1 MRNFLQCSIAVIAI
15 AWGLLIASHANA
27 QDGPQPRLPTVEL
40 TAGMYIIQ
48 AEVAQTHREHSTGLM
63 HRPALAA
70 NEGMLFVYESPQIL
84 CYWMRNT
91 LIPLTVAFIGDDGAI
106 VNLKDMQPLDERSHC
121 SIKPVRYALEMNQG
135 WFDERGLKPGFKL
148 RGIPPASTIMP

>member
-1 MRNFLQCSIAVIAI
+1 MSQN
-15 AWGLLIASHANA
+15 H
-27 QDGPQPRLPTVEL
+27 PQPRLPTVEL
-40 TAGMYIIQ
+40 TAGMYLIQ

-63 HRPALAA
+63 YRQTMGI
-70 NEGMLFVYESPQIL
+70 NEGMLFVYDTPQVR

-91 LIPLTVAFIGDDGAI
+91 LIPLTVAFIDDDGTI

-135 WFDERGLKPGFKL
+135 WFDQRGIRSGFKL
-148 RGIPPASTIMP
+148 RGIAAAPAGLAAP